1 MIVEVSDI
9 VISQNGRDIGKY
21 FFVSAIEEGFCML
34 VDGKGRKLEKP
45 KKKNIK
51 HIKILGKSDNTI
63 AEKLRN
69 DEKITNNEIRRALEQ
84 FKADKAEKAE
94 KAEEAEKADE
104 ADKAEG
110 GM

>member
-21 FFVSAIEEGFCML
+21 FFVIAVEEGFCL
-34 VDGKGRKLEKP
+34 LADGKGRRLEKP

-51 HIKILGKSDNTI
+51 HIKTLGKSDNPI
-63 AEKLRN
+63 AEKIRN
-69 DEKITNNEIRRALEQ
+69 EEKITNNEIRRGLEQ
-84 FKADKAEKAE
+84 FNADKAEKAE
-94 KAEEAEKADE
+94 KAEEAEE
-104 ADKAEG
+104 ADQTEG

>member
-21 FFVSAIEEGFCML
+21 FFVLAIEEGFCLL

-51 HIKILGKSDNTI
+51 HVKTFGKSDSPVSEKI
-63 AEKLRN
+63 LREEKL
-69 DEKITNNEIRRALEQ
+69 TNNEIRRALEQ
-84 FKADKAEKAE
+84 FKADKAE
-94 KAEEAEKADE
+94 
-104 ADKAEG
+104 G

>member
-21 FFVSAIEEGFCML
+21 FFVVAVEDGFCKL

-45 KKKNIK
+45 KRKNIK
-51 HIKILGKSDNTI
+51 HVRIEEKSNNAI
-63 AEKLRN
+63 SEKLRN
-69 DEKITNNEIRRALEQ
+69 DEKVTNNEIRRALEQ
-84 FKADKAEKAE
+84 YK
-94 KAEEAEKADE
+94 

>member
-9 VISQNGRDIGKY
+9 VISQNGRDQGMI
-21 FFVSAIEEGFCML
+21 FFVLAVEDGFCFL
-34 VDGKGRKLEKP
+34 VDGKARRLEKP

-51 HIKILGKSDNTI
+51 HIRIDDRPSSAI
-63 AEKLRN
+63 AEKIKN

-84 FKADKAEKAE
+84 YK
-94 KAEEAEKADE
+94 